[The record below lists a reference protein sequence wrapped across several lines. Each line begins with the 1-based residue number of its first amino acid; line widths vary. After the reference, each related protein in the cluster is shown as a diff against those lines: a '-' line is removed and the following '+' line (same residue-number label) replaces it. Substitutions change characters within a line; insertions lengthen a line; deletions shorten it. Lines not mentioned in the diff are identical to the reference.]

1 MYSYADVEKLL
12 AVHIEDPPVLSLLA
26 ELERAT
32 RSATLEPELLELVR
46 IRAAQMNGCAY
57 CLVMQTVTPA
67 PAASTRPGWISW
79 PPGGRSPLAPPGS
92 GPRGSGRTAE

>member
-32 RSATLEPELLELVR
+32 RSATLEP
-46 IRAAQMNGCAY
+46 
-57 CLVMQTVTPA
+57 
-67 PAASTRPGWISW
+67 
-79 PPGGRSPLAPPGS
+79 
-92 GPRGSGRTAE
+92 